1 MCSVRAQYHRRAR
14 CRRCARATQVTEQDN
29 DAAIAHM
36 AERAGMLRAVTV
48 EMQGEVDSQNR
59 MLDSMVR

>member
-1 MCSVRAQYHRRAR
+1 MGVPPNNGSRGRL
-14 CRRCARATQVTEQDN
+14 ATQVTEQDN